1 MAVAMTLVLRLP
13 EELSQRLETV
23 AAERG
28 LTPEQVA
35 VEAIEAQ
42 LPDRRRLAFVGLGH
56 SGRGDL
62 SQQVK
67 ELRREVADERL
78 TGDE

>member
-1 MAVAMTLVLRLP
+1 MTLVVHLS
-13 EELSQRLETV
+13 EELSHRIEAV

-28 LTPEQVA
+28 VDPEQVA

-42 LPDRRRLAFVGLGH
+42 LPRTRRFAFIGVGH

-62 SQQVK
+62 SARVK
-67 ELRREVADERL
+67 ELRREVAGEH
-78 TGDE
+78 GSAKA

>member
-1 MAVAMTLVLRLP
+1 MTLVVHLP
-13 EELSQRLETV
+13 EELSRRIEAI

-28 LTPEQVA
+28 VMPEQVA

-42 LPDRRRLAFVGLGH
+42 LPVKPRFAFIGIGH

-62 SQQVK
+62 SGRVK
-67 ELRREVADERL
+67 ELRREVAAERRSA
-78 TGDE
+78 EE